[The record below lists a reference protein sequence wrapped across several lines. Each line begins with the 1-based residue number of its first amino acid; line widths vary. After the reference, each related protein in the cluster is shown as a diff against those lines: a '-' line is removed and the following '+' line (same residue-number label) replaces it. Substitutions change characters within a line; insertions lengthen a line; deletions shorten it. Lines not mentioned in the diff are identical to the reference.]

1 MTVNSVCP
9 GPTDTGMMVEEYRE
23 IGASMSPF
31 NRLGRAEDVA
41 DVISLLVSER
51 ARWLTGQTI
60 QASGGMVM
68 S

>member
-1 MTVNSVCP
+1 
-9 GPTDTGMMVEEYRE
+9 MMVEEYRE